1 VQTNETGLP
10 QPPRPDEQPAGA
22 GHAAGIAR
30 GAALAVP
37 LGRKLENAVSGA
49 LAAAAAVAAFA
60 VVAYLLD
67 RSDLRASAIR
77 LRQYA
82 SLRR

>member
-1 VQTNETGLP
+1 
-10 QPPRPDEQPAGA
+10 
-22 GHAAGIAR
+22 
-30 GAALAVP
+30 
-37 LGRKLENAVSGA
+37 
-49 LAAAAAVAAFA
+49 

-77 LRQYA
+77 LRHYA